1 MIRRKPFS
9 FKPQLK
15 LLEFV
20 LLFILTSAVLI
31 PDISAAAVVFYDA
44 VISRYLSADYHII
57 YTDRFHS
64 RILKSRSVGY
74 GVLVKDYYVGVLTL
88 FYLAFLNQIYSV
100 GRQYSH
106 LFEGFHKSEKLLF
119 LLHILL

>member
-57 YTDRFHS
+57 YTLS
-64 RILKSRSVGY
+64 LI
-74 GVLVKDYYVGVLTL
+74 
-88 FYLAFLNQIYSV
+88 
-100 GRQYSH
+100 
-106 LFEGFHKSEKLLF
+106 
-119 LLHILL
+119 HI